1 MESTGG
7 LIEKVINMY
16 FGNDGFLQCIR
27 SLLHTISLD

>member
-7 LIEKVINMY
+7 RIEKVIKMY

-27 SLLHTISLD
+27 SL